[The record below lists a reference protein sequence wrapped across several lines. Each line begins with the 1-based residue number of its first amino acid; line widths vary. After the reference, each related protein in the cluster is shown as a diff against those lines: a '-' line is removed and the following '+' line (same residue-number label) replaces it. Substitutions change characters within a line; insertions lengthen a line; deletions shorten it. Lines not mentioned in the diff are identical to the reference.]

1 MEQKYK
7 RWYDYDSELLKLIN
21 ILKDYQD
28 ELRQQAELF
37 LQQIENKVSR
47 EALDKFYA
55 QTKQLNGG
63 KRWYD
68 NDPVISKTIE
78 LLRIIPQDVQRAAA
92 VKFIEE
98 LKSKG
103 ISINN

>member
-21 ILKDYQD
+21 LLKDYQD

-37 LQQIENKVSR
+37 LQQIEKKVSR
-47 EALDKFYA
+47 VALDKFYA
-55 QTKQLNGG
+55 QAKQLNGG
-63 KRWYD
+63 NRWYD

-78 LLRIIPQDVQRAAA
+78 LLRIIPQDTQRAAA
-92 VKFIEE
+92 IKFIEE

-103 ISINN
+103 ISIDN

>member
-1 MEQKYK
+1 MEQKFK

-37 LQQIENKVSR
+37 LQQIEKKVSK

-55 QTKQLNGG
+55 QTKQINGG

-78 LLRIIPQDVQRAAA
+78 LLRIIPQDVQRSAAI
-92 VKFIEE
+92 KFIEE
-98 LKSKG
+98 LKNKG
-103 ISINN
+103 IIIED